1 MSNPVVQLYRS
12 IHFDYE
18 TGLTMS
24 SKADVCKCP
33 CSKESDKDCRGL
45 DALVHGG
52 SSYLF
57 TDHPD
62 GNCPTNDKDDRCSS
76 KHQDNAM
83 RKRCPKACNVI
94 NEPEKYNTKRN
105 SHPCVICRDITVAIS
120 QMFDRD
126 DVNPQFLQLEGAA
139 FQSLQAGADAY
150 KKAKANG
157 EASIRQAIAD
167 LEQKRAHFEAQA
179 SKIRALKDKVRVAT
193 EVLHEAT
200 GKLGGMGAS
209 FNTLEQQNGLQYKD
223 RVPVGIPYF
232 PPFFTLSNRNF
243 VVMMVCINVLLLVG
257 IIVYAFVGRIRTD
270 ADVVATRGTAV
281 TGESDRGNKT
291 GASSVTAPA
300 PASAAPTPPPS
311 APEATKATESSSTFD
326 EPEAAPSESASAA
339 ASGSSEDTASS
350 SASSDDAST
359 GRARGGRRRSSLS
372 AGRRYAD

>member
-1 MSNPVVQLYRS
+1 MSNPVVQLCRS

-45 DALVHGG
+45 DALVHGAAR
-52 SSYLF
+52 YLF

-62 GNCPTNDKDDRCSS
+62 GNCPTNDKDDRCGS

-83 RKRCPKACNVI
+83 RKRCPRCNVI

-179 SKIRALKDKVRVAT
+179 SKIRALKDKTRAWPRRSCTRRRASSVGWVRPSTPWNNRTDCSEGRALRWEFRIVP
-193 EVLHEAT
+193 VLHP
-200 GKLGGMGAS
+200 
-209 FNTLEQQNGLQYKD
+209 EQPELCG
-223 RVPVGIPYF
+223 RC
-232 PPFFTLSNRNF
+232 
-243 VVMMVCINVLLLVG
+243 VCINVLLLVG
-257 IIVYAFVGRIRTD
+257 IIAPV
-270 ADVVATRGTAV
+270 RGTHPH
-281 TGESDRGNKT
+281 GRGRRGDARDGGDGGGGGGTRRVFCNRT
-291 GASSVTAPA
+291 RAGLGRANAPA
-300 PASAAPTPPPS
+300 FCA
-311 APEATKATESSSTFD
+311 
-326 EPEAAPSESASAA
+326 
-339 ASGSSEDTASS
+339 
-350 SASSDDAST
+350 
-359 GRARGGRRRSSLS
+359 
-372 AGRRYAD
+372 